1 MRPLPLYT
9 CRHWAEWGATEHQ
22 TGRVPLAGSAQSPV
36 SNTKQ
41 VWISIAWEREN
52 GKKKKRQSDREERRK
67 GRGRK
72 IESRT
77 TFRFQRQPSRWSNLH
92 TSKCPEP
99 LTRYRWTC
107 LSNRM
112 ITHRFQQIPG
122 FEQSLT
128 AAFLLSFAAT
138 PRPHAM
144 QDVLNGEGSSAFG
157 WRQRLSKPTPVTFCQ
172 AYGEATGLYSPIPV
186 HPSHQSQC
194 HLSGTEIWYWHSL
207 HKAQF
212 SVLAPGPTGR
222 PHPPNSVFTGLI
234 HRWTGSLGYSLG
246 NWVPKQWSKEHKVT
260 KRKRV
265 S

>member
-1 MRPLPLYT
+1 MG
-9 CRHWAEWGATEHQ
+9 RHRAPDWLCALGWFCTKSSVQHK
-22 TGRVPLAGSAQSPV
+22 AGV
-36 SNTKQ
+36 NKYCLR
-41 VWISIAWEREN
+41 EREW
-52 GKKKKRQSDREERRK
+52 KKEKKTIREERRK
-67 GRGRK
+67 GGGRK

-128 AAFLLSFAAT
+128 ADFLLSFAAT

-157 WRQRLSKPTPVTFCQ
+157 
-172 AYGEATGLYSPIPV
+172 
-186 HPSHQSQC
+186 
-194 HLSGTEIWYWHSL
+194 
-207 HKAQF
+207 
-212 SVLAPGPTGR
+212 
-222 PHPPNSVFTGLI
+222 
-234 HRWTGSLGYSLG
+234 
-246 NWVPKQWSKEHKVT
+246 
-260 KRKRV
+260 
-265 S
+265 